1 LDTRFYHQA
10 AAKHNFKPSPNL
22 IMFNSD
28 LLAHPAENKFQ
39 QIFTAH
45 APQSMWLSRISTLEP
60 YWFPFLFF
68 LWNLCIGLTAR
79 ISAPFEYEQ
88 MFMPATE
95 AMN

>member
-10 AAKHNFKPSPNL
+10 AAKHYCKPSPNL
-22 IMFNSD
+22 IMFNSY

-39 QIFTAH
+39 QMFA
-45 APQSMWLSRISTLEP
+45 APTQQSMWPSKISTFEP

-68 LWNLCIGLTAR
+68 LWNLCIGFNAR

-88 MFMPATE
+88 MCIPATE